1 MLKKYLKSYIY
12 TFSIIIIST
21 ILITIFNY
29 FNILQG
35 SGSNVIKLITNILA
49 MFIGAFI
56 LGKNSLKKGYLEGL
70 KYGSMFILF
79 IFLINIIFIGY
90 LELKLII
97 YYLIL
102 LITSIL
108 ASMFGINFKKNN

>member
-1 MLKKYLKSYIY
+1 MIKKYLKAYIY
-12 TFSIIIIST
+12 TFSIIIIAT
-21 ILITIFNY
+21 ILITILNY
-29 FNILQG
+29 FNILNG
-35 SGSNVIKLITNILA
+35 SVSDVIKLITNIIA
-49 MFIGAFI
+49 MFIGSFI

-70 KYGSMFILF
+70 KYGSLFILF
-79 IFLINIIFIGY
+79 IFLINIIFIRY

-102 LITSIL
+102 LITTTL

>member
-1 MLKKYLKSYIY
+1 MIKKYLKAYIY
-12 TFSIIIIST
+12 TFSIIIIAT
-21 ILITIFNY
+21 ILITILNY
-29 FNILQG
+29 FNILNG
-35 SGSNVIKLITNILA
+35 SVSDVIKLITNIIA

-70 KYGSMFILF
+70 KYGSLFILF
-79 IFLINIIFIGY
+79 IFLINIIFIRY
-90 LELKLII
+90 LELKLIV

-102 LITSIL
+102 LITSTL